1 MACAAGGCTVVTV
14 AFTPPARTMRVMRSA
29 ATLLVLFAACSS
41 LATDRDLTVFQASAV
56 EIDSVR
62 YPFQL
67 LRPNA
72 NVGEPQPLVI
82 FLHGA
87 GERGEDNSKQL
98 TWLPLNLAGD
108 AMRARFSCYLLAV
121 QCPDGEKWADVPWSE
136 IDPSPLP
143 ARPTRA
149 MSAVIAA
156 MDRVLATENV
166 DPDRV
171 YLTGLS
177 MGGYGA
183 FDLAMR
189 MPERFAALVPVCGG
203 GDPASMGKLASLPL
217 WIWHGDADSAVPV
230 VRSRQM
236 HAAAKK
242 LDLDVQYSELPGV
255 GHDSWRQAYGRDG
268 ALEWMFAQRRES
280 R

>member
-1 MACAAGGCTVVTV
+1 MQKALWLLPLFGACAT
-14 AFTPPARTMRVMRSA
+14 
-29 ATLLVLFAACSS
+29 
-41 LATDRDLTVFQASAV
+41 TDYQKSEFTVFEAGSIEV
-56 EIDSVR
+56 DGTH

-67 LRPNA
+67 LHPN
-72 NVGEPQPLVI
+72 GTPSQPQPLVV

-87 GERGEDNSKQL
+87 GERGTDNSKQL

-108 AMRARFSCYLLAV
+108 AMRAKFPCYLLAV
-121 QCPDGEKWADVPWSE
+121 QCPSNEKWADVPWSE

-143 ARPTRA
+143 SQPTRA
-149 MSAVIAA
+149 MRAVVAA

-166 DPDRV
+166 DQDRV

-203 GDPASMGKLASLPL
+203 GDPKSIGRLQSLPM

-230 VRSRQM
+230 IRSRQM

-255 GHDSWRQAYGRDG
+255 GHDSWRQAYGTDG
-268 ALEWMFAQRRES
+268 ALDWMFTQRRT
-280 R
+280 RG